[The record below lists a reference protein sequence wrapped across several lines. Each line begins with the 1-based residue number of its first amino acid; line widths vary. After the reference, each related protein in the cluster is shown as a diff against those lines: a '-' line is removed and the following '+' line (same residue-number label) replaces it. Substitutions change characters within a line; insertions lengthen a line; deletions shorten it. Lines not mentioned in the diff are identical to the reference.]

1 MAKCMR
7 CGCKYDSHSSRTS
20 NLTVRTYLKSN
31 KPGLA
36 DRDVTI
42 KVANLCNECTK
53 SLFIWIGS
61 PPKGEEDQNGYM
73 PFNWSTVCKACGRK
87 FYFVDEK
94 ALLEQNL
101 GVPIVEDGKMMIETC
116 PYCALE
122 RIGDAE

>member
-1 MAKCMR
+1 MIKCIR
-7 CGCKYDSHSSRTS
+7 CGCKYDLHSSRS
-20 NLTVRTYLKSN
+20 SDLTVRTRLKS
-31 KPGLA
+31 

-61 PPKGEEDQNGYM
+61 PPKGEEDHNAYM

-87 FYFVDEK
+87 FYFADEK

-116 PYCALE
+116 PYCVLE
-122 RIGDAE
+122 RMGDTK